1 MLDGKK
7 IVVGITG
14 CSAAIKTLD
23 VISRLKKLHA
33 DVYASMTENS
43 TNFITPL
50 MVQRSVDHPIEIE
63 AFDLPKSWEK
73 GHKSLS
79 KDVDLLLIAPASA
92 NILGKAA
99 NGIADDL
106 LSTIIMSTR
115 TPKVI
120 ATHINNKMYNSPSV
134 QRNVKT
140 LIGDGFTFVDNG
152 NKEYPSIFPSVD
164 QIVDTVVRVLDA
176 QA

>member
-1 MLDGKK
+1 
-7 IVVGITG
+7 
-14 CSAAIKTLD
+14 
-23 VISRLKKLHA
+23 
-33 DVYASMTENS
+33 MTENS

-79 KDVDLLLIAPASA
+79 QDVDLLLIAPASA

-164 QIVDTVVRVLDA
+164 QIVDTVVKVLDA

>member
-14 CSAAIKTLD
+14 CSMAIHALD
-23 VISRLKKLHA
+23 VIAKLKKLHA
-33 DVYASMTENS
+33 DVYVVMTENS
-43 TNFITPL
+43 TNFVTPL
-50 MVQRSVDHPIEIE
+50 MVQRSVDHPIQIK

-73 GHKSLS
+73 GHRSLS
-79 KDVDLLLIAPASA
+79 QDTDLLLIAPASA
-92 NILGKAA
+92 DILGKAA

-106 LSTIIMSTR
+106 LSTTIMSMR
-115 TPKVI
+115 GPKII
-120 ATHINNKMYNSPSV
+120 AMHINNKMYNSPSV

-152 NKEYPSIFPSVD
+152 DKEHISRFPSVD
-164 QIVDTVVRVLDA
+164 QIIDTILRVLNAKD
-176 QA
+176 